1 MLKVDIKKELET
13 ITLDVDFETSDE
25 ILGLIGASG
34 SGKSMTLKCI
44 AGIEKPDEG
53 LIVINDK
60 VLFDSKNKVNLKPQD
75 RGIGYLFQ
83 NFALFPQ
90 MKIKKNVLV
99 SVNKKYSNDEKE
111 KKVIEILDMLNI
123 RDLQDLYPYE
133 LSGGQ
138 QQRVALARIIANE
151 PEFLLLDEP
160 FSSLDAFL
168 RWNIAKELKEI
179 LRKLNKTAIFVTHN
193 INEVYY
199 LCKNAIV
206 LSDGKIIERND
217 VKEIINNP
225 ANDLVSKMVRFSN
238 FSIEEID
245 KLKLEE

>member
-1 MLKVDIKKELET
+1 MLKVKIKKQLDNLV
-13 ITLDVDFETSDE
+13 LDVDFETDDE

-53 LIVINDK
+53 LIVLNDR
-60 VLFDSKNKVNLKPQD
+60 VLFDSDQHINLRPQD
-75 RGIGYLFQ
+75 RKIGYLFQ

-90 MKIKKNVLV
+90 MTVLKNIQV
-99 SVNKKYSNDEKE
+99 SVNKQYTNEDKDKRIKDIIELLNLSGLEK
-111 KKVIEILDMLNI
+111 
-123 RDLQDLYPYE
+123 RYPHE

-138 QQRVALARIIANE
+138 QQRVAFARIIVNE
-151 PEFLLLDEP
+151 PDFLLLDEP

-168 RWNIAKELKEI
+168 RWNIAKELKSVI
-179 LRKLNKTAIFVTHN
+179 NKLNKKAIFVTHN

-206 LSDGKIIERND
+206 LMDGKEVEKSD
-217 VKEIINNP
+217 VKTLIENPKNEIVRQ
-225 ANDLVSKMVRFSN
+225 LVKFSDFSRTDIDN
-238 FSIEEID
+238 F
-245 KLKLEE
+245 